1 MGPEETYLGEEAVV
15 GTAVQAEVQSE
26 ISLML
31 AELVEAR
38 GEKKPFQLKQTP
50 QREALR

>member
-1 MGPEETYLGEEAVV
+1 MGPQELYLGEEAVV
-15 GTAVQAEVQSE
+15 GTVVQAEVQSE
-26 ISLML
+26 ISLMQ

-38 GEKKPFQLKQTP
+38 GKKAFQLIQSP